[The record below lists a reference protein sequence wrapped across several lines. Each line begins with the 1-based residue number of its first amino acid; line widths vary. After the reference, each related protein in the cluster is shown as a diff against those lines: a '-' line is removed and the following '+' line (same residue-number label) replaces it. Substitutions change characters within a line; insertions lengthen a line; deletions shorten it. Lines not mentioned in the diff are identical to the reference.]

1 LGIEGNAARN
11 FFQNFDGMIK
21 VEGSDDAEGGGNGRG
36 LTGGLALGK
45 VVGLDSRHET
55 DAGPGDG
62 EAAEHETDEGNQE
75 SATHLAQPNL

>member
-1 LGIEGNAARN
+1 MPDPIQAFRATHLLG
-11 FFQNFDGMIK
+11 DGGRSL
-21 VEGSDDAEGGGNGRG
+21 VEGGGDGRG